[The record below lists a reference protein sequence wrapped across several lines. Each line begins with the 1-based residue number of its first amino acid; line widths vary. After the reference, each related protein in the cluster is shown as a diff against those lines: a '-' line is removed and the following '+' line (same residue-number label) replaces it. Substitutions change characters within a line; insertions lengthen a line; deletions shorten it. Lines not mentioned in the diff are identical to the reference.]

1 MENFTNLIKSL
12 CEYGSKKIK
21 TPEVLEELYLTTA
34 KLIEF
39 ALMEK
44 DFNFQEN
51 LNENEKAYLIKFYYN
66 TYERVTQ
73 KKNTLT
79 LKPAKIYNAHYNLIN
94 KSGIGSVHRALFS
107 IQK

>member
-1 MENFTNLIKSL
+1 M
-12 CEYGSKKIK
+12 
-21 TPEVLEELYLTTA
+21 A
-34 KLIEF
+34 RLIEF

-44 DFNFQEN
+44 DFNFHEK
-51 LNENEKAYLIKFYYN
+51 LNEVEKACLIKFYYT
-66 TYERVTQ
+66 TYERFTT

-79 LKPAKIYNAHYNLIN
+79 LKPAKIYNAHYNVIN